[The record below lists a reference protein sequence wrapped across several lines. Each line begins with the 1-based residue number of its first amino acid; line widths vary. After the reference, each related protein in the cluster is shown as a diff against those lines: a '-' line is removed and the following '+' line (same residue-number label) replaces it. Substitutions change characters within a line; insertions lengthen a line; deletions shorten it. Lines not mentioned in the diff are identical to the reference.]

1 MSMTFKATKNKEW
14 SGIITLPA
22 NVCSSPTGRIIAQY
36 AMSIQNKGQDTE
48 FMFYMEQFQWAQ
60 MFLQSEGFT
69 LA

>member
-1 MSMTFKATKNKEW
+1 MNMTFKATKKKEW
-14 SGIITLPA
+14 SGIITLPT
-22 NVCSSPTGRIIAQY
+22 NVFNSPTGRTIAQY

-48 FMFYMEQFQWAQ
+48 FMFYMEQFKWAQ